1 MWIIRRIY
9 ELRGIKKILEQPT
22 YEKDKPRKSKAKRR
36 KELLKWLRK
45 YKEVNKFY
53 NLYGCDVEGV
63 DPETFVDYR
72 INFMGNRDRLNY
84 SGKPFSQVGLL
95 KAKFQFYK
103 YMSVNGIPVVPVFA
117 FLCDGRLYD
126 VKMNPVDPDATLGHE
141 TNLFVKCI
149 DGLGGDGVYHFAD
162 YAAYKASAD
171 KLAHG
176 KFIIQHG
183 IRQAAD
189 INAMYSGAINTL
201 RLVTTNDGQNVSVFA
216 AAFRI
221 ATSYSGKVD
230 NLSAGGIAVG
240 VNPDGSL
247 KEWADDFY
255 EDNNAHRHQ
264 SHVYAVFPG
273 HSVTPRHE
281 LFPAFHKAEE
291 KRFGEGLNEMSA
303 WGAVYMAGGY
313 ARLRDGEKAFTALS
327 ETVRNTCA
335 NNLFSM
341 SNDWRRMGSL
351 ACEDFRLAPFQI
363 DANIGFPGVVNE
375 MLVNSSTGTIELL
388 PALPGKWSEGSIKG
402 LLCVGGITA
411 CITWNDFSAEAVLT
425 GVKKAT
431 QVTCGSGYTF
441 ANGET
446 ELTVTSDTVLQL
458 IENPLSA
465 GM

>member
-95 KAKFQFYK
+95 QDKFQFYK

-126 VKMNPVDPDATLGHE
+126 VNMNPVDTDATLGHE

-162 YAAYKASAD
+162 YAVYKASAD

-183 IRQAAD
+183 IRQAVD

-247 KEWADDFY
+247 RPLGKIKKLK
-255 EDNNAHRHQ
+255 DNFDT
-264 SHVYAVFPG
+264 S
-273 HSVTPRHE
+273 
-281 LFPAFHKAEE
+281 
-291 KRFGEGLNEMSA
+291 
-303 WGAVYMAGGY
+303 
-313 ARLRDGEKAFTALS
+313 LS
-327 ETVRNTCA
+327 EHPDTHVVFA
-335 NNLFSM
+335 
-341 SNDWRRMGSL
+341 
-351 ACEDFRLAPFQI
+351 DFRIAAYDQ
-363 DANIGFPGVVNE
+363 AV
-375 MLVNSSTGTIELL
+375 EL
-388 PALPGKWSEGSIKG
+388 
-402 LLCVGGITA
+402 
-411 CITWNDFSAEAVLT
+411 
-425 GVKKAT
+425 VKKAHRFFYNVPSIGWDVVFT
-431 QVTCGSGYTF
+431 EDGVQLLEGNDNWGMSLIQST
-441 ANGET
+441 NGPMREKWMDF
-446 ELTVTSDTVLQL
+446 VAKIDAARNQK
-458 IENPLSA
+458 
-465 GM
+465 